1 KSTDQQYQTFALPPS
16 PEKRCS
22 MALRDVNA
30 VIEDG
35 ALGIVEGSGSGVHV
49 KIGIS
54 NVSATVPVLI
64 TGSMKPDKIKE
75 KLGFSPLA
83 DAVIDAVENGAG
95 EIYCVPIASSA
106 DGTIS
111 DVEHAGSGDGTISV
125 SGKPENSFDVM
136 IKIMEAG
143 GLNKASF
150 CYSINGGYSY
160 GEELTVPLGGSY
172 ILPNTGITLVFGVA
186 AEAVFVTD
194 AWYRFSTT
202 SPTTSNGTILQA
214 VESLYNFSTKF
225 EFIHIVGAS
234 DQALWAALAQVADE
248 FLTVYKNPIF
258 FLCEG
263 RYIKKDEKL
272 DEYTRELIG
281 SAKGVNSYFI
291 QVCSAYAEYTR
302 WDGRTQLINAA
313 GIVSG
318 LYGLTKESES
328 IGKVR
333 SYSIS
338 EVKMKRLMPEGIED
352 FISVLD
358 DAKYLTF
365 RRYIGLSG
373 FYVNNAKMMC
383 QEGSDY
389 RYAEFVRVVNRL
401 VKDVSSAA
409 VKNIQMDIN
418 ADDPEADI
426 AQITEDLNTP
436 VEAMVDKNIISS
448 GNVVIDIADL
458 NILVDESLN
467 VSITFVPRGY
477 TRQFNLNFAMVN
489 PYRN

>member
-1 KSTDQQYQTFALPPS
+1 
-16 PEKRCS
+16 

-35 ALGIVEGSGSGVHV
+35 ALGIVEGSGTGVHV

-54 NVSATVPVLI
+54 NIVSTAPLLI

-75 KLGFSPLA
+75 KLGLSPLA
-83 DAVIDAVENGAG
+83 DAVIDSVENGAG
-95 EIYCVPIASSA
+95 EIYCVPVTSST

-111 DVEHAGSGDGTISV
+111 DIEHDGRGDGTISV
-125 SGKPENSFDVM
+125 SGKPENSFDVI

-160 GEELTVPLGGSY
+160 GEEQTIPLGGSY
-172 ILPNTGITLVFGVA
+172 VLPNTGITILFAVA
-186 AEAVFVTD
+186 AEAVFAAED
-194 AWYRFSTT
+194 CYSFSTT
-202 SPTTSNGTILQA
+202 SPTTSNGALLQA

-234 DQALWAALAQVADE
+234 DQALWAALTQVANE
-248 FLTVYKNPIF
+248 LLIVYKNPVF
-258 FLCEG
+258 FLCES
-263 RYIKKDEKL
+263 RYIKKEETL
-272 DEYTRELIG
+272 DEYTQDLIG

-291 QVCSAYAEYTR
+291 QVCSTYAEYTR

-318 LYGLTKESES
+318 LYGLAKESES
-328 IGKVR
+328 IGKVK

-338 EVKMKRLMPEGIED
+338 EIKMSRLMPEGIED

-373 FYVNNAKMMC
+373 FYVNNARMMC
-383 QEGSDY
+383 PDGSDY
-389 RYAEFVRVVNRL
+389 RYAELVRVINRL

-409 VKNIQMDIN
+409 MKNIQMDIN
-418 ADDPEADI
+418 ADDPESDI
-426 AQITEDLNTP
+426 AQITEELNTP
-436 VEAMVDKNIISS
+436 VEEMVDKNIISS
-448 GNVVIDIADL
+448 GSVIISSEDL
-458 NILVDESLN
+458 NILVDESLD

-477 TRQFNLNFAMVN
+477 TRQFNLNFAMEN